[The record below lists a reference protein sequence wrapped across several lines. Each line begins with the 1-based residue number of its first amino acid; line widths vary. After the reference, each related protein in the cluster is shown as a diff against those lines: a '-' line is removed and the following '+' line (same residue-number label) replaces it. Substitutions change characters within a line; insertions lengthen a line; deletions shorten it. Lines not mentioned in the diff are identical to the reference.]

1 MANSNL
7 QTVVFSKPIGEVFE
21 AFAKAIIR
29 AGMNYPIKNETAHQ
43 LTSARPFLVEFL
55 GEKIF
60 ISMKETSDGGT
71 SVQVKSDSAF
81 PFTLYDMGKNK
92 QNVDNLIMHAKAIL
106 K

>member
-7 QTVVFSKPIGEVFE
+7 QVVTFSQPINVVFE
-21 AFAKAIIR
+21 AFAEAISR
-29 AGMNYPIKNETAHQ
+29 AGMNYPMKNETSHQ
-43 LTSARPFLVEFL
+43 LTSAKPFLIEFL

-60 ISMKETSDGGT
+60 ISMKEAADGGT
-71 SVQVKSDSAF
+71 SVQVKSESAF